1 MPEVYFHK
9 DLPMCCGYHLRKAYQ
24 QFKTK
29 NKMGDKKIFFKLTGI
44 IEPDYIIMPL
54 EDLQAMIKND
64 LESYMAGDE
73 LPTYTVEPIYMTQE
87 EYENMPDF
95 NG

>member
-1 MPEVYFHK
+1 MAHIFLSGNLYK
-9 DLPMCCGYHLRKAYQ
+9 QYKSMCA
-24 QFKTK
+24 
-29 NKMGDKKIFFKLTGI
+29 MEKKIFFKLSGI

-54 EDLQAMIKND
+54 EDLQAMIQND
-64 LESYMAGDE
+64 LESYSTDDD

-87 EYENMPDF
+87 EYENMPEY